1 MPKGS
6 LGNTQW
12 ISIKAQNII
21 HIASIEE
28 RKLGMAGDMDSEFL
42 VNFIGYFPDYLFA
55 LSRTLLRVILT
66 TFVEAAVLPYIGD
79 RTSLSSKRWF
89 LEPNSL
95 NWSLNVNWSIA
106 DPNKDPFGGVW
117 IGLNDVTKEGKFLWA
132 DGSHVTYTNW
142 ASSQPD
148 NRKDY
153 ENCVEIAVHGG
164 SWKDTSCGR
173 QLPFICEKE
182 N

>member
-1 MPKGS
+1 MKTWDGGQYGFWAFIEIYWAFLRLPFGIIAYTIS
-6 LGNTQW
+6 LF
-12 ISIKAQNII
+12 
-21 HIASIEE
+21 
-28 RKLGMAGDMDSEFL
+28 R
-42 VNFIGYFPDYLFA
+42 
-55 LSRTLLRVILT
+55 T
-66 TFVEAAVLPYIGD
+66 TFVETAVYTYLILGI
-79 RTSLSSKRWF
+79 RQVWVRKRWT
-89 LEPNSL
+89 LEPNSF

-117 IGLNDVTKEGKFLWA
+117 IGLNDITKEGKFLWA

-164 SWKDTSCGR
+164 SWKNTSCGR
-173 QLPFICEKE
+173 QLPFICEKAK
-182 N
+182 

>member
-1 MPKGS
+1 MPRPYS
-6 LGNTQW
+6 ENLRWRTIW
-12 ISIKAQNII
+12 ILSFDWNKMGILDNLCRNSCI
-21 HIASIEE
+21 HS
-28 RKLGMAGDMDSEFL
+28 
-42 VNFIGYFPDYLFA
+42 
-55 LSRTLLRVILT
+55 
-66 TFVEAAVLPYIGD
+66 PYIGY
-79 RTSLSSKRWF
+79 RTSLSTKWWA

-142 ASSQPD
+142 ASNQPD

-173 QLPFICEKE
+173 QLPFICEKQ

>member
-12 ISIKAQNII
+12 ILIKAQNII
-21 HIASIEE
+21 HIASIVEQ
-28 RKLGMAGDMDSEFL
+28 KLEMAGNMDSEFL
-42 VNFIGYFPDYLFA
+42 LEFIGYFPDYLFA
-55 LSRTLLRVILT
+55 LSRTLLGVILT
-66 TFVEAAVLPYIGD
+66 TFPETAVLPYIGD
-79 RTSLSSKRWF
+79 RQVWVRND
-89 LEPNSL
+89 ERNSL
-95 NWSLNVNWSIA
+95 NWSLNVNWPIA

-117 IGLNDVTKEGKFLWA
+117 IGLNDLTKEGKFLWA

-182 N
+182 NST

>member
-1 MPKGS
+1 MNFNKSSEYNPYRLDYTAKTWDGGQYGFWAFIEIY
-6 LGNTQW
+6 LLFLWLPFG
-12 ISIKAQNII
+12 II
-21 HIASIEE
+21 AYAVT
-28 RKLGMAGDMDSEFL
+28 R
-42 VNFIGYFPDYLFA
+42 YLNN
-55 LSRTLLRVILT
+55 LCRNSCIH
-66 TFVEAAVLPYIGD
+66 LPYIGD
-79 RTSLSSKRWF
+79 RTSLSTKRWP

-95 NWSLNVNWSIA
+95 NWCLNVNWSIS
-106 DPNKDPFGGVW
+106 DSNKDPFGGVW
-117 IGLNDVTKEGKFLWA
+117 IGLNDVTKEGKFLWT

-164 SWKDTSCGR
+164 SWTDTSCGR